1 MLPILLA
8 AAVGPCVSLVI
19 HTSAVTLS
27 TCQIH
32 VVMSEPI
39 SVASIR
45 LILDIQSSNL
55 SSK

>member
-19 HTSAVTLS
+19 HTSTVTLS

-32 VVMSEPI
+32 MYI
-39 SVASIR
+39 DGNIY
-45 LILDIQSSNL
+45 LDGNVRNVNL
-55 SSK
+55 TQ